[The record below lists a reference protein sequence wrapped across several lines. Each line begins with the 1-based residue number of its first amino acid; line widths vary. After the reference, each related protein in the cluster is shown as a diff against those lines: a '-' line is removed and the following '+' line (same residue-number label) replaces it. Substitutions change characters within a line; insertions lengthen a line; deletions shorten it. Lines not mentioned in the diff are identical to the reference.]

1 MRTGLREKQTMAS
14 SARPVAFALGCHSAP
29 FSKTPT
35 GSVSVGRVSNEH
47 RRKFLPGLGRDGGV
61 VVGAA
66 AAGPRCEGVAEGAVR
81 NIQAVGP
88 RQNPDLTWT
97 TLFLAARFFI
107 SPPLGSGVSPP
118 TDLSLVLPQAL
129 TLDLG
134 SLPHLSGAMATGAD
148 VRDILEL
155 GGPEGDAASGTISKK
170 DIINPDKKKSKKS
183 SETLTFKRPE
193 GMHREGY
200 RTVKAKLGSK
210 KVRPWKWMPFTNP
223 ARKDGAMFFHW
234 RRAAEEGKDYP
245 FARFNKTVQVPVYSE
260 QEYQLYL
267 HDDAW
272 TKAETDHLFD
282 LSRRFDLRF
291 VVIHDRYDHQQ
302 FKKRSVEDLKERYYH
317 ICAKLANV
325 RAVPG
330 TDLKIPVFD
339 AGHERRRKEQLERL
353 YNRTPEQVAEEEYLL
368 QELRKIEARKK
379 EREKR
384 SQDLQKLIT
393 AADTTAEQ
401 RRTERKAPKKK
412 LPQKKEAEKPAV
424 PETAGIKFPDFKSA
438 GVTLRSQRMKLPSS
452 VGQKKIKALE
462 QMLLELGVELSPT
475 PTEELVH
482 MFNELRS
489 DLVLLYELK
498 QACANCE
505 YELQMLRHR
514 HEALARAGVLGGP
527 ATPASGPG
535 PASAE
540 PAVTEPGLG
549 PDPKDTIIDVVG
561 APLTPNSRKRR
572 ESASSSSSVKKA
584 KKP

>member
-1 MRTGLREKQTMAS
+1 MLQGHTPRGWQQTGE
-14 SARPVAFALGCHSAP
+14 
-29 FSKTPT
+29 
-35 GSVSVGRVSNEH
+35 
-47 RRKFLPGLGRDGGV
+47 
-61 VVGAA
+61 
-66 AAGPRCEGVAEGAVR
+66 AV
-81 NIQAVGP
+81 
-88 RQNPDLTWT
+88 
-97 TLFLAARFFI
+97 
-107 SPPLGSGVSPP
+107 
-118 TDLSLVLPQAL
+118 
-129 TLDLG
+129 
-134 SLPHLSGAMATGAD
+134 
-148 VRDILEL
+148 
-155 GGPEGDAASGTISKK
+155 
-170 DIINPDKKKSKKS
+170 
-183 SETLTFKRPE
+183 
-193 GMHREGY
+193 
-200 RTVKAKLGSK
+200 
-210 KVRPWKWMPFTNP
+210 
-223 ARKDGAMFFHW
+223 
-234 RRAAEEGKDYP
+234 
-245 FARFNKTVQVPVYSE
+245 TVQVPVYSE

-412 LPQKKEAEKPAV
+412 LPQKKEAEKPVRRLSQPGSGWKGHLAQGPKPDWRVLRALSADGVAV

-438 GVTLRSQRMKLPSS
+438 GVTLRSQRRLTAGRGLACLVSLQMKLPSS

-540 PAVTEPGLG
+540 AAVTEPGLG

>member
-1 MRTGLREKQTMAS
+1 MRTL
-14 SARPVAFALGCHSAP
+14 
-29 FSKTPT
+29 TP
-35 GSVSVGRVSNEH
+35 SH
-47 RRKFLPGLGRDGGV
+47 WFLSLPRAGGAGQDGGRE
-61 VVGAA
+61 GQR
-66 AAGPRCEGVAEGAVR
+66 AGGE
-81 NIQAVGP
+81 
-88 RQNPDLTWT
+88 
-97 TLFLAARFFI
+97 
-107 SPPLGSGVSPP
+107 
-118 TDLSLVLPQAL
+118 
-129 TLDLG
+129 
-134 SLPHLSGAMATGAD
+134 MATGAD

-155 GGPEGDAASGTISKK
+155 GGVESENTGTINKK
-170 DIINPDKKKSKKS
+170 DIINSDKKKSKKS

-193 GMHREGY
+193 GMHREVYALLYSDKKDAPPLLPSDTTQGY

-223 ARKDGAMFFHW
+223 ARKDGAMFYHW

-260 QEYQLYL
+260 QEYQMYL

-282 LSRRFDLRF
+282 LARRFDLRF

-317 ICAKLANV
+317 ICAKLANI
-325 RAVPG
+325 RAAPG

-353 YNRTPEQVAEEEYLL
+353 YNRTPEQ
-368 QELRKIEARKK
+368 
-379 EREKR
+379 
-384 SQDLQKLIT
+384 
-393 AADTTAEQ
+393 
-401 RRTERKAPKKK
+401 
-412 LPQKKEAEKPAV
+412 AV

-462 QMLLELGVELSPT
+462 QMLMELGVDLNPM
-475 PTEELVH
+475 PTEEIVQ

-498 QACANCE
+498 QAFANCE

-514 HEALARAGVLGGP
+514 YEALAKAGSIGP
-527 ATPASGPG
+527 L
-535 PASAE
+535 SAE
-540 PAVTEPGLG
+540 GAHPDGQAGLNIEEG
-549 PDPKDTIIDVVG
+549 KGDAKDQIIDVVG
-561 APLTPNSRKRR
+561 APLTPNSDANHQPLLPASVRVGCPASHHRL
-572 ESASSSSSVKKA
+572 SAKGMPGGQLRLLSPLCSPLAQLS
-584 KKP
+584 